1 MKKRTITALLTA
13 MMITAIGAVPVYA
26 EEVSADTE
34 TVEATET
41 VAEAENADEA
51 LSGSAV
57 SNETAGI
64 YIASLDANGLT
75 AGVVLDP
82 TVSTSNLEF
91 RWLAYNED
99 AGTWNTVQDWT
110 VGNEW
115 LNWKPDTYGKYVIQV
130 EVREAGTTDSISAST
145 GITYH
150 PNIIGKCQMPY
161 TGEGGGYLIGV
172 ESADNQNYSYELLVL
187 DCTKLTAGD
196 PNPWIYTS
204 GQQKVSGNAFW
215 TVWQP
220 QYGYYW
226 TLFRVYDANGNLID
240 EDCYGFE
247 NTQTEQTAAS
257 GQAGADTAATNT
269 STSTTDAGN
278 ATAEVKPLDEWQK
291 RIIRRRGY
299 YLDDAV
305 RASLMTYNYA
315 VAQGAVENGANS
327 DLPLAYSW
335 GKDVM
340 QAVDDRGSVQAVVN
354 EFGYDFLL
362 DDQWIAGYE
371 AYFN

>member
-1 MKKRTITALLTA
+1 MKNKFLTAL
-13 MMITAIGAVPVYA
+13 GAVPVYA
-26 EEVSADTE
+26 EEVSAYTE
-34 TVEATET
+34 AVEATET

-257 GQAGADTAATNT
+257 GQAGADTAAADT
-269 STSTTDAGN
+269 SASTTDAGN
-278 ATAEVKPLDEWQK
+278 ATAEVKPLNDDQK
-291 RIIRRRGY
+291 II
-299 YLDDAV
+299 V
-305 RASLMTYNYA
+305 RFYQDGFNSREACIAGMRTYNYA
-315 VAQGAVENGANS
+315 VVNGIQS
-327 DLPLAYSW
+327 DNALNWAD
-335 GKDVM
+335 DV
-340 QAVDDRGSVQAVVN
+340 ASTVDNRGSVQAVVN

-362 DDQWIAGYE
+362 DHQWSAGYE

>member
-1 MKKRTITALLTA
+1 MKNKFLTAFLTA

-26 EEVSADTE
+26 EEVSAGTE

-41 VAEAENADEA
+41 VAEADNADEA

-130 EVREAGTTDSISAST
+130 EVREAGATDSISAST

-257 GQAGADTAATNT
+257 GQAGADTAAANT
-269 STSTTDAGN
+269 SASTTDAGN
-278 ATAEVKPLDEWQK
+278 ATAEVKPLDKYQQTIVDCSIK
-291 RIIRRRGY
+291 Y
-299 YLDDAV
+299 
-305 RASLMTYNYA
+305 ASFSKDEGIAGMKNYNYA
-315 VAQGAVENGANS
+315 VANGVSNS
-327 DLPLAYSW
+327 KAYTWS
-335 GKDVM
+335 KDVM
-340 QAVDDRGSVQAVVN
+340 RTVKNRGSVQAVVD
-354 EFGYDFLL
+354 EFGYDWLN
-362 DDQWIAGYE
+362 DDTWIDGYRD
-371 AYFN
+371 YFN

>member
-82 TVSTSNLEF
+82 SVSTSDLEF

-257 GQAGADTAATNT
+257 GQAGADTAAADT
-269 STSTTDAGN
+269 SASTTDAGN
-278 ATAEVKPLDEWQK
+278 ATAEVKPLNSAQ
-291 RIIRRRGY
+291 R
-299 YLDDAV
+299 DAV
-305 RASLMTYNYA
+305 YTYQHKYNSREACIAGMKTYNYA
-315 VAQGAVENGANS
+315 VANGVS
-327 DLPLAYSW
+327 DVKARTWSN
-335 GKDVM
+335 DVIET
-340 QAVDDRGSVQAVVN
+340 VDDRGGVQAVVN
-354 EFGYDFLL
+354 EYGYDFLL